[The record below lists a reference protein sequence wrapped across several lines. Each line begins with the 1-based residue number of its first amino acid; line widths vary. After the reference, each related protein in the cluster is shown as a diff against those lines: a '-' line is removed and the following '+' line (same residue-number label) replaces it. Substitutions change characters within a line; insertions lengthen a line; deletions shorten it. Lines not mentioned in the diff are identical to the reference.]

1 MTVETAEPASATAGP
16 EESTRQTTRSPRLPR
31 LPIDIRS
38 LALSLIAVA
47 VVILLLQ
54 HMQAVLIPFVLAA
67 LMFYA
72 LDPAVDRMQAWHV
85 PRAVGAALMIFIVVA
100 SVLGLVY
107 FLQDDAA
114 AMVERL
120 PQGIQRA
127 RDQLRSGR
135 GDPPGMLD
143 NVEAAAKE
151 FETPSGKPLQNKQT
165 ASGAT
170 RVQVEAPAFSASQ
183 YLWSGSVGA
192 LNAMN
197 QGIMVLFLTYF
208 MLLSND
214 LYKRKLIEMAG
225 PTLARKKVTVKILE
239 DIAGQIERFLV
250 IQAVTSVLVAVATGL
265 ALWSMGLEDAAFW
278 GFLAGVFNTIPYYGP
293 LIVTGGL
300 SIVAF
305 LQFGTVS
312 MTAAVAGVALFI
324 TTLEGSILTPSLMGR
339 VAEMNNVA
347 VFVGLLFWS
356 WMWGVPGMLLAVP
369 LMMIIKAV
377 CDGIEDL
384 HPIGRFLG
392 E

>member
-1 MTVETAEPASATAGP
+1 MTVENAEPAAATAGP
-16 EESTRQTTRSPRLPR
+16 DESREATRSARLPR
-31 LPIDIRS
+31 LPVDIRS

-85 PRAVGAALMIFIVVA
+85 PRAIGAALMIFIVVA

-107 FLQDDAA
+107 FLQDQAA

-127 RDQLRSGR
+127 RDQLKRGR
-135 GDPPGMLD
+135 GDPPGMLATVD
-143 NVEAAAKE
+143 AAAKE
-151 FETPSGKPLQNKQT
+151 LETASGKQLQNKQT

-170 RVQVEAPAFSASQ
+170 RVQVETPAFSASQ

-305 LQFGTVS
+305 LQFGTVP

-324 TTLEGSILTPSLMGR
+324 TTLEGSVLTPSLMGR